1 METYS
6 ANDDILK
13 ESFGVLPLTEDIATR
28 ISYSYAFNYAKSYFI
43 EADEVSDADSIEAL
57 KKDYPVHLD
66 LNWIRDDDTA
76 LDIAEK
82 SLARRKNLLKQVSFG
97 SAMHVLAHD
106 LTDDIRMVHFAG
118 PVLSDITITGIS
130 IDLDNLSVSIEG
142 VSV

>member
-13 ESFGVLPLTEDIATR
+13 ESFNITPLVDETATR
-28 ISYSYAFNYAKSYFI
+28 ISFSYAYNYAKSYFI
-43 EADEVSDADSIEAL
+43 ESGEVWDAASIEAL
-57 KKDYPVHLD
+57 MKDYPVHLD

-76 LDIAEK
+76 LDIAGK
-82 SLARRKNLLKQVSFG
+82 ILARRKNLMKQVSFS
-97 SAMHVLAHD
+97 SAMHILAHD
-106 LTDDIRMVHFAG
+106 LTDDIRVVHFAG

-130 IDLDNLSVSIEG
+130 IDLDNLSVNVEG